1 MHEFSINF
9 VKCTS
14 YLVSNIG
21 HVELKIHVNEQW
33 ELKVT
38 IKENMI
44 KCSMSKVPCRRRGQ
58 TKLDLGLGF
67 GGENAGK

>member
-33 ELKVT
+33 DLKVT

-44 KCSMSKVPCRRRGQ
+44 KCSMSKVP
-58 TKLDLGLGF
+58 
-67 GGENAGK
+67 